1 MARAAAALLPESFN
15 VFRPIDKA
23 CFNRSASIGAEG
35 AEGAEGADGGDEV
48 RDELIDLFASVI
60 IKIPK
65 KAKIM
70 VMEQTR
76 LHTRNVLKDHQH
88 SIVKCFL

>member
-23 CFNRSASIGAEG
+23 CLRRSASIGA
-35 AEGAEGADGGDEV
+35 DGVDADEV
-48 RDELIDLFASVI
+48 RGELIDLFASVM

-65 KAKIM
+65 KVKVM

-76 LHTRNVLKDHQH
+76 LHSGNVLK
-88 SIVKCFL
+88 

>member
-1 MARAAAALLPESFN
+1 MARAAAALLPESFK

-23 CFNRSASIGAEG
+23 CFNRSESMGAEG
-35 AEGAEGADGGDEV
+35 L
-48 RDELIDLFASVI
+48 RDELIDLFASVM

-76 LHTRNVLKDHQH
+76 LHSGNVLK
-88 SIVKCFL
+88 

>member
-23 CFNRSASIGAEG
+23 CLRRSASIGA
-35 AEGAEGADGGDEV
+35 DGVDADEV
-48 RDELIDLFASVI
+48 RGELFEAFASVM

-65 KAKIM
+65 KDKIM

-76 LHTRNVLKDHQH
+76 LHSGNVLK
-88 SIVKCFL
+88 

>member
-1 MARAAAALLPESFN
+1 MALAAAALLPESFN
-15 VFRPIDKA
+15 VFRPMDKA
-23 CFNRSASIGAEG
+23 CFNRSASIGAD
-35 AEGAEGADGGDEV
+35 GADADEV
-48 RDELIDLFASVI
+48 RDELLIEFVSVM

-76 LHTRNVLKDHQH
+76 LHTRNVLK
-88 SIVKCFL
+88 

>member
-1 MARAAAALLPESFN
+1 MALAAAALLPESFT
-15 VFRPIDKA
+15 VFRPMDKA
-23 CFNRSASIGAEG
+23 CFKRSESIGAEG
-35 AEGAEGADGGDEV
+35 TDADEV
-48 RDELIDLFASVI
+48 RDELIDEFTSVI

-76 LHTRNVLKDHQH
+76 LHTRNVLEDHQH

>member
-1 MARAAAALLPESFN
+1 MALAAAALLPESFN

-23 CFNRSASIGAEG
+23 CLKRSASIGAEG
-35 AEGAEGADGGDEV
+35 ADEV
-48 RDELIDLFASVI
+48 RDELIDLFASVM

-65 KAKIM
+65 KVKVM

-76 LHTRNVLKDHQH
+76 LHSGNVLK
-88 SIVKCFL
+88 

>member
-1 MARAAAALLPESFN
+1 MALAAAALLPESFN

-23 CFNRSASIGAEG
+23 CFNRSASIGPEG
-35 AEGAEGADGGDEV
+35 TDADEV
-48 RDELIDLFASVI
+48 RGELIDLFASVM

-65 KAKIM
+65 KVKVI

-76 LHTRNVLKDHQH
+76 LHSGNVLK
-88 SIVKCFL
+88 

>member
-1 MARAAAALLPESFN
+1 MALAAAALLPESFN

-35 AEGAEGADGGDEV
+35 ADEV
-48 RDELIDLFASVI
+48 RDELFDLFESVI

-65 KAKIM
+65 KANIM
-70 VMEQTR
+70 VME
-76 LHTRNVLKDHQH
+76 
-88 SIVKCFL
+88 

>member
-1 MARAAAALLPESFN
+1 MALAAAALLPESFS
-15 VFRPIDKA
+15 VFRPMDRA
-23 CFNRSASIGAEG
+23 CLRRSASIGPEG
-35 AEGAEGADGGDEV
+35 TDADEV

-65 KAKIM
+65 KVKVM

-76 LHTRNVLKDHQH
+76 LHSGNVLK
-88 SIVKCFL
+88 

>member
-1 MARAAAALLPESFN
+1 MALAAAALLPESFN

-23 CFNRSASIGAEG
+23 CFNRSASIGV
-35 AEGAEGADGGDEV
+35 DEE
-48 RDELIDLFASVI
+48 RDELIKEFTSVI

-76 LHTRNVLKDHQH
+76 LHSGNVLK
-88 SIVKCFL
+88 

>member
-1 MARAAAALLPESFN
+1 MALAAAALLPESFN
-15 VFRPIDKA
+15 VFRPMDKA

-35 AEGAEGADGGDEV
+35 ADADEV

-76 LHTRNVLKDHQH
+76 LHTRNVLK
-88 SIVKCFL
+88 

>member
-1 MARAAAALLPESFN
+1 MALAAAALLPESFN

-23 CFNRSASIGAEG
+23 CLRRSASIGP
-35 AEGAEGADGGDEV
+35 EGADAEGTDADEV
-48 RDELIDLFASVI
+48 RGELIDLCASVM

-65 KAKIM
+65 RVKVM

-76 LHTRNVLKDHQH
+76 LHSGNVLK
-88 SIVKCFL
+88 

>member
-23 CFNRSASIGAEG
+23 YLRRSASIGA
-35 AEGAEGADGGDEV
+35 DGVDADEV
-48 RDELIDLFASVI
+48 RGELIDLFASVM

-65 KAKIM
+65 KVKIM

-76 LHTRNVLKDHQH
+76 LHSGNVLK
-88 SIVKCFL
+88 

>member
-23 CFNRSASIGAEG
+23 CFNRSESIGAVGAEG
-35 AEGAEGADGGDEV
+35 AVADEV

-70 VMEQTR
+70 VKE
-76 LHTRNVLKDHQH
+76 
-88 SIVKCFL
+88 

>member
-15 VFRPIDKA
+15 VFRPMDRA
-23 CFNRSASIGAEG
+23 CLRRSESIGP
-35 AEGAEGADGGDEV
+35 EGADADGVDEV
-48 RDELIDLFASVI
+48 QDELIDLFASVI

-65 KAKIM
+65 KVKIV

-76 LHTRNVLKDHQH
+76 LHSGNVL
-88 SIVKCFL
+88 

>member
-1 MARAAAALLPESFN
+1 MALAAAALLPESFN

-23 CFNRSASIGAEG
+23 CLKRSASIGPVG
-35 AEGAEGADGGDEV
+35 DDADGVVGDEV

-65 KAKIM
+65 KVKVM

-76 LHTRNVLKDHQH
+76 LHSGNVLK
-88 SIVKCFL
+88 

>member
-15 VFRPIDKA
+15 VFRPMDKA
-23 CFNRSASIGAEG
+23 CFNRSASIGPEG
-35 AEGAEGADGGDEV
+35 TVADEV
-48 RDELIDLFASVI
+48 RGELLGEFASVM

-76 LHTRNVLKDHQH
+76 LHSGNVLK
-88 SIVKCFL
+88 

>member
-15 VFRPIDKA
+15 VFRPMDRA
-23 CFNRSASIGAEG
+23 CLRRSESIGP
-35 AEGAEGADGGDEV
+35 EGADADGVDEV
-48 RDELIDLFASVI
+48 QDELIDLFASVT

-65 KAKIM
+65 KVKIV

-76 LHTRNVLKDHQH
+76 LHSGNVL
-88 SIVKCFL
+88 